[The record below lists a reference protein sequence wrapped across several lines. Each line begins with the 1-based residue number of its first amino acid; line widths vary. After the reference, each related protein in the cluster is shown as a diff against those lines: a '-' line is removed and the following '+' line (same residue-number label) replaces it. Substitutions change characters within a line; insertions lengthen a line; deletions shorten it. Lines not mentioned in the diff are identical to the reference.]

1 MTMDSNEFKKI
12 KQEVLEQPVCYREL
26 EAKEIVAMGKNHYN
40 VGNSTFEVDSIV
52 ANKIDLFAGIKGS
65 QSQIALDSYGDQ
77 GVTNLRNFFGQAG
90 SKKSE
95 RIVLTAN
102 TKTKKIVDA
111 TPIKNRMITPNV
123 FFDFAEMFMDKN
135 QYIPDKVEFTQ
146 GAADRVSI
154 LMKPVTEEFME
165 FSKGDEFMS
174 NGIYLMWT
182 PGEVGMGNYYK
193 RLVCS
198 NGATQ
203 ISHHSMTKAFS
214 PNIKE
219 FERMLNITTQSS
231 PFKQNLE
238 QMLMNARLAKESQA
252 SVRELGIATR
262 ILIKHGL
269 AEEDANQIIPYLQ
282 TKEMYESAGF
292 LMDPDHMG
300 QAKSDK
306 TMWELFNMMT
316 YFATHNE
323 VWAPQDIRRSS
334 LMESSVNLVMRK
346 RDIKEYYNIF

>member
-1 MTMDSNEFKKI
+1 MDSNEFNKI
-12 KQEVLEQPVCYREL
+12 KQEVLNQPVCYREL
-26 EAKEIVAMGKNHYN
+26 EAKEIVAMGENNYK
-40 VGNSTFEVDSIV
+40 VGNVTFEVDPTV
-52 ANKIDLFAGIKGS
+52 ANKIDMFAGIKGR

-77 GVTNLRNFFGQAG
+77 GVTNLRNFFGQAS
-90 SKKSE
+90 SKRDK

-102 TKTKKIVDA
+102 TNTKRIVEA
-111 TPIKNRMITPNV
+111 TPIKDRMITPNV

-146 GAADRVSI
+146 GASDRVSI
-154 LMKPVTEEFME
+154 LMKPVNEQFME

-193 RLVCS
+193 RMVCS

-219 FERMLNITTQSS
+219 FEQLLNMTAQST
-231 PFKQNLE
+231 PLIQNIE
-238 QMLMNARLAKESQA
+238 HMLMSARLAKKTKA
-252 SVRELGIATR
+252 SVHELGVAVKV
-262 ILIKHGL
+262 LAKHGL
-269 AEEDANQIIPYLQ
+269 AEEDANQIIPYIQ

-292 LMDPDHMG
+292 LMDAEHMT

-306 TMWELFNMMT
+306 TMWELFNLLT

-323 VWAPQDIRRSS
+323 IWSPQDIRRSS
-334 LMESSVNLVMRK
+334 VMESSMSLLMK
-346 RDIKEYYNIF
+346 RPDIKEYYNIF